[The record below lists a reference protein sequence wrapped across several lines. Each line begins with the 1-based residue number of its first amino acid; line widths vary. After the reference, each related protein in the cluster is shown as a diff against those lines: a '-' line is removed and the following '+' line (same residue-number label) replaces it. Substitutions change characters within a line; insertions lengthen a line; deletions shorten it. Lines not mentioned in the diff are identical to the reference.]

1 MNKIKDSLLKT
12 GEKIIKT
19 ISGWDEYE
27 WPPKC
32 VGILYQPVRPVSFKG
47 LKDSESSKQL

>member
-12 GEKIIKT
+12 GKKVIKT

-27 WPPKC
+27 WPPSC
-32 VGILYQPVRPVSFKG
+32 TGILYQPVRPASFKD
-47 LKDSESSKQL
+47 LKNAELSK